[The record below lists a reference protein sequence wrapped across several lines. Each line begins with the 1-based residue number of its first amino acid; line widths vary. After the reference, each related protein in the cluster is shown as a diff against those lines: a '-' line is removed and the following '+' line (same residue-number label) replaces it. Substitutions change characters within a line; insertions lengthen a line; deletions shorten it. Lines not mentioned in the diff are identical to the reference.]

1 MGPSFEIL
9 SGSEGPRVLWE
20 QLKGKKVKSNDGKE
34 LGEIKEVSQN
44 YVRIEKG
51 TLKKERFWVPK
62 YLADVYDGK
71 SLWLLISGTETTD
84 TYLYGTEPREETFKQ
99 DFDRFRT
106 TPYGQRAV
114 YLPDFEQNVRLDEDA
129 GKSGEQ
135 GYKNIRD
142 PE

>member
-1 MGPSFEIL
+1 M

-20 QLKGKKVKSNDGKE
+20 QLNGKKVKSNDGKE

-44 YVRIEKG
+44 YFRVEKG

-71 SLWLLISGTETTD
+71 TLWLLISEQETTGA
-84 TYLYGTEPREETFKQ
+84 YLYGTEPHEEAFRQ
-99 DFDRFRT
+99 DFDRFKT
-106 TPYGQRAV
+106 TPPGQRAIH
-114 YLPDFEQNVRLDEDA
+114 LSDFGQNVRLDETPRD
-129 GKSGEQ
+129 GSEQ

-142 PE
+142 PT

>member
-1 MGPSFEIL
+1 M
-9 SGSEGPRVLWE
+9 SGNEGPRVLWD

-44 YVRIEKG
+44 YVRIERG

-71 SLWLLISGTETTD
+71 SLWLLMSANETTGA
-84 TYLYGTEPREETFKQ
+84 YLYGTEPKEETFRQ

-106 TPYGQRAV
+106 TPYGQGAV
-114 YLPDFEQNVRLDEDA
+114 YLPDFNQNVRLDESPERPA
-129 GKSGEQ
+129 EQ
-135 GYKNIRD
+135 EYKNIRD
-142 PE
+142 PD